1 MLHLGIDI
9 GGTKMEAVLLD
20 PAGECVQRL
29 RRPTHKE
36 SYDAFMRQLLTLIA
50 DMRAVSPQPFTLGI
64 GLPGA
69 IDPQSGRIKNCNC
82 LVLNGHDL
90 RRDIMQQLGQPVWM
104 ANDADCFTL
113 SEAVDGAGAGATTVF
128 GVIIG
133 TGCGGGIA
141 VHQQL
146 LSGPNAIAG
155 EWGHNPLPGYTPER
169 DGPPQPCYCGK
180 TNCIESFL
188 SGTGFAR
195 RYGEQ
200 ARAEAI
206 VAAAHNGDPR
216 ALAHWRH
223 FIDAF
228 ARSLA
233 SVINILDP
241 QVIVRAAVCPTSA
254 RSIAICL
261 PPSCRGSS
269 PTAAARRSNRPA
281 SATPAACA
289 ARPGCPG
296 CPAPRT
302 GLGRHFFQQVC

>member
-1 MLHLGIDI
+1 M
-9 GGTKMEAVLLD
+9 
-20 PAGECVQRL
+20 Q
-29 RRPTHKE
+29 
-36 SYDAFMRQLLTLIA
+36 QLLGLIA
-50 DMRAVSPQPFTLGI
+50 TVSDWSERPFTIGI

-69 IDPQSGRIKNCNC
+69 IDPQSGLIKNCNC

-90 RRDIMQQLGQPVWM
+90 RHDLMRELGQPVWM

-141 VHQQL
+141 VNQRL
-146 LSGPNAIAG
+146 LSGPNAIVG
-155 EWGHNPLPGYTPER
+155 EWGHNPLPGYCPER
-169 DGPPQPCYCGK
+169 DGPAQPCYCGK
-180 TNCIESFL
+180 ENCIESFI

-200 ARAEAI
+200 APAEAI
-206 VAAAHNGDPR
+206 IAAAQNGEPQ

-241 QVIVRAAVCPTSA
+241 QVIVLGGGLSNVGQIYEQLPSA
-254 RSIAICL
+254 IVPYLFSD
-261 PPSCRGSS
+261 SCRTQIKKARFGDASGVRGAAWL
-269 PTAAARRSNRPA
+269 PVLAAAEGPRR
-281 SATPAACA
+281 
-289 ARPGCPG
+289 
-296 CPAPRT
+296 
-302 GLGRHFFQQVC
+302 